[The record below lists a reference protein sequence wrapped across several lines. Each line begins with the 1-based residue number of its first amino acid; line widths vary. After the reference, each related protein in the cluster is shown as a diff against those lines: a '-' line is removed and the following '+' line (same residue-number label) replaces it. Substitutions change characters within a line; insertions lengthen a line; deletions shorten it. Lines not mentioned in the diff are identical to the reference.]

1 MSNAISQGR
10 FERQIERHIKSLANE
25 LKQDISDAERR
36 LAASVTDAVNE
47 INKQAMV
54 LKSLAGGANK

>member
-10 FERQIERHIKSLANE
+10 FERQIERHIKSLATE
-25 LKQDISDAERR
+25 LKQEIADTERR
-36 LAASVTDAVNE
+36 LASSVTDAVNE

-54 LKSLAGGANK
+54 LKSLAGGAR